1 MRLSSLLLL
10 LGSASAALAANP
22 SPQAAVESKLNL
34 SQSVGAQRKAQSYG
48 NLPKVEGENLGELY
62 PGENR
67 DLGDQ
72 FIMMPVAPRTYF
84 EAGADSQFYFTTNAL
99 LEEKGKSQSNILL
112 STAFFNIAPPAWD
125 LGPGKLSLRAGYREQ
140 MYNYSLDS
148 TQSGLNDLDF
158 LVGTVTLNARY
169 AFGDGWTASLGTD
182 YNRYLSA
189 ENDLTEFY
197 VEVLPQWG
205 IEKSFS
211 FDDRN
216 SLTLAYFGAWHLTHT
231 DPLPAPNINDRTD
244 SIFLVTTTHQLC
256 ENVVFQ
262 PYYRYQHSHYW
273 KNRDRNDSYNT
284 FGVALTYLFNDWSSV
299 RVFTSYEC
307 RDTNDNTIPDYN
319 KWDTGA
325 GLSIAVKF

>member
-1 MRLSSLLLL
+1 MRIPFLLLF
-10 LGSASAALAANP
+10 ASVSTAIAAAPAKP
-22 SPQAAVESKLNL
+22 AAVESSLNL
-34 SQSVGAQRKAQSYG
+34 SQSVNAQRKAQSYG
-48 NLPKVEGENLGELY
+48 NLPRVEGENLGELY

-72 FIMMPVAPRTYF
+72 FIMMPVVPRTYF
-84 EAGADSQFYFTTNAL
+84 EAGADTQFYFTTNAL
-99 LEEKGKSQSNILL
+99 LEEKAMRQSNILL

-125 LGPGKLSLRAGYREQ
+125 LGGGKLSLRAGYREQ

-148 TQSGLNDLDF
+148 TESQLNNLDF

-182 YNRYLSA
+182 YNRYLST

-216 SLTLAYFGAWHLTHT
+216 ALTLAYFGAWHLTHT

-273 KNRDRNDSYNT
+273 KNKDRNDSYNT

-307 RDTNDNTIPDYN
+307 RDTNDNTIPDYH

-325 GLSIAVKF
+325 GLSIALKF